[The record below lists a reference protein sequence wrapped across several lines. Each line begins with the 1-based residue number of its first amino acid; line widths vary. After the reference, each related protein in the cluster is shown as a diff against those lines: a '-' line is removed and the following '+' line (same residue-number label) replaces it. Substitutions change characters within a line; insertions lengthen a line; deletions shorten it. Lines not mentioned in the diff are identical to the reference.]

1 MAEDKNV
8 LDLKFLDQDYK
19 EIKNEEGNIM
29 YSSLTNQNNQLF
41 IKINE
46 STHMFETVNREQKF
60 NLEDLHWFKKCVSKG
75 LSDTHSTT
83 LTTFLN

>member
-41 IKINE
+41 IKIN
-46 STHMFETVNREQKF
+46 
-60 NLEDLHWFKKCVSKG
+60 
-75 LSDTHSTT
+75 
-83 LTTFLN
+83 